1 MVTVV
6 TDPRSVCAPRVSANS
21 LRMGSLWL
29 LLACLAMAGVG
40 CSGKASAPGEADE
53 EAAEGAGNPVTDPAA
68 PSTPGSPPPGPA
80 TAPSAAGG
88 KAAPVAFKKPAPEP
102 PELTVIRLRVI
113 RGDRSVHTIKEL
125 QKLAYKY
132 PKNADV
138 AYILGQLY
146 CSKLWISD
154 CLQHFTRAL
163 AIDPSYRDNSF
174 LIRSVVAGLG
184 NDSDH
189 FKVRRFLVQQIGQP
203 AQPYLEEV
211 LQGTWRQQVKDR
223 ATATL
228 REIK

>member
-1 MVTVV
+1 LGT
-6 TDPRSVCAPRVSANS
+6 A
-21 LRMGSLWL
+21 LL
-29 LLACLAMAGVG
+29 LLACLPLAA
-40 CSGKASAPGEADE
+40 CGKSSSPAKDE
-53 EAAEGAGNPVTDPAA
+53 RAAEAAEPQSEAEAAAAAGSAA
-68 PSTPGSPPPGPA
+68 PAGPTPTSA
-80 TAPSAAGG
+80 TPSAPR
-88 KAAPVAFKKPAPEP
+88 AAVVFKKPPPDP
-102 PELTVIRLRVI
+102 PEVAVIRQRVI
-113 RGDRSVHTIKEL
+113 RGDRSVRTLKEL
-125 QKLAYKY
+125 QKLTFKY

-146 CSKLWISD
+146 CTKLWISD
-154 CLQHFTRAL
+154 CLQHFNRTLAL
-163 AIDPSYRDNSF
+163 DPTYRENPF

-223 ATATL
+223 ASATL

>member
-21 LRMGSLWL
+21 LRMGNLWL
-29 LLACLAMAGVG
+29 LLACLAMSGLG
-40 CSGKASAPGEADE
+40 CSGGASAPSEAAE
-53 EAAEGAGNPVTDPAA
+53 EAAEEAGNPPADPAT
-68 PSTPGSPPPGPA
+68 PNPPGSPPAGPGAAPA
-80 TAPSAAGG
+80 APA
-88 KAAPVAFKKPAPEP
+88 KASAPVAFKKPAPEP

-146 CSKLWISD
+146 CTKLWISD
-154 CLQHFTRAL
+154 CLQHFTRTL

-223 ATATL
+223 ASATL